1 MSDWRKGGGVRYFG
15 TDGVRGVAGVDL
27 TADLAFRLGQ
37 AAGLAFR
44 PGNVLVAQDTRL
56 SGPALA
62 TACAAG
68 LAAAGCDVDLA
79 GVLPSPA
86 VSHLVVQSG
95 YGLGCVVSASH
106 NPPPDNGIKF
116 YGRDGLKLSVA
127 DEERVESLLEARPR
141 AGPRGRVTP
150 RPAVAESYLAFLRE
164 RGGGL
169 SLAGLKIVLDCAHGA
184 TARVAPMLFATLRAE
199 LVLLG
204 AEPDG
209 ARINATGAAAMDAVT
224 AAVPAERA
232 DLGIAFDGDGD
243 RALFVDGRG
252 DIVEGDRLIAALA
265 PHLLSWNELSS
276 PEVVFTVLA
285 NLGAEQYLT
294 ARGFRVERVDVG
306 DRNVAW
312 AMREGGSDLGGE
324 PSGHIIYRPWAV
336 TGDGILTALLVLRVL
351 IRAGT
356 DLASLVA
363 PVPLYPQL
371 RRDVP
376 VEDREAALADPRVRA
391 AIQAAQAKLDGT
403 GRLIVR
409 PSGTQPLIRIMAEG
423 PDEAV
428 LHGAVDP
435 IADALAPQRTTGQ
448 RTARTSQT

>member
-1 MSDWRKGGGVRYFG
+1 VGVRYFG

-27 TADLAFRLGQ
+27 TADLAYRLGR

-44 PGNVLVAQDTRL
+44 PGEVLLAQDTRL

-62 TACAAG
+62 AACASG

-95 YGLGCVVSASH
+95 YDLGCVVSASH

-141 AGPRGRVTP
+141 AGPGGKVAP
-150 RPAVAESYLAFLRE
+150 YPAAEEGYLAFLRE
-164 RGGGL
+164 RGAGL
-169 SLAGLKIVLDCAHGA
+169 SLAGVKIVLDCAHGA
-184 TARVAPMLFATLRAE
+184 TARVAPMLFADLGAD
-199 LVLLG
+199 LVLLS

-209 ARINATGAAAMDAVT
+209 ARINATGAAAMDAVA
-224 AAVPAERA
+224 AAVPAQRA

-243 RALFVDGRG
+243 RVLFVDGRG
-252 DIVEGDRLIAALA
+252 DVVEGDRLMAALA
-265 PHLLSWNELSS
+265 PYLLGWNELSS
-276 PEVVFTVLA
+276 PRVVFTVLG

-294 ARGFRVERVDVG
+294 TRGFRVERVPVG

-356 DLASLVA
+356 DLGSLVA
-363 PVPLYPQL
+363 PVPLYPQV
-371 RRDVP
+371 RADVL
-376 VEDREAALADPRVRA
+376 VADREAALADPRVQA
-391 AIQAAQAKLDGT
+391 AIQAAKAKLDGT
-403 GRLIVR
+403 GRLVVR

-423 PDEAV
+423 PDEAA

-435 IADALAPQRTTGQ
+435 IADALASQRIDTQRTL
-448 RTARTSQT
+448 QT